1 MRIELEKLLAKQQ
14 FVTTI
19 APCVAKWTY
28 AGKERQKQIPKA
40 HPVAL
45 IAFVDRPAYGSD
57 GGFIGIDRLALIS
70 CNLTEDVPAFIPREC
85 ITVD

>member
-1 MRIELEKLLAKQQ
+1 MRIELEKLRAKQQ

-28 AGKERQKQIPKA
+28 AGKERQKQIPKEY
-40 HPVAL
+40 PVAL

-57 GGFIGIDRLALIS
+57 GSCIGIDRLALIS
-70 CNLTEDVPAFIPREC
+70 CSLTEEVPAFIPREC